1 MSKKK
6 LYIFF
11 FALSL
16 IGYIWLAW
24 NVFEQSAHD
33 TLPSFCLFKEVTGIP
48 CPSCGTTRSLIAL
61 INGNIRE
68 SLLINPFGP
77 MMAFALLIIPLWIA
91 VDTLGRSDSFYR
103 FYGWTE
109 RLLATNKWISIPAI
123 VIVALNWIWNIKK
136 GL

>member
-11 FALSL
+11 FSLSL
-16 IGYIWLAW
+16 IGYVWVAC
-24 NVFEQSAHD
+24 NVFEHSTHD
-33 TLPSFCLFKEVTGIP
+33 SLPTFCLFKEVTGIP

-61 INGNIRE
+61 ISGNIKE

-77 MMAFALLIIPLWIA
+77 MMALALIIIPPWIA
-91 VDTLGRSDSFYR
+91 VDTLRRSGSFYR
-103 FYGWTE
+103 CYGWIE

-123 VIVALNWIWNIKK
+123 MVVALNWVWNIVK